1 MSQRWVIFVLIPHV
15 LLITLLCLIPMLLM
29 FGYVSPGGTAPTPL
43 GIAELLWSLL
53 GDPFYLVVIVRTVGL
68 ALGAALLAVVLS
80 YPVAATMA
88 LMRGRWQTLAVALT
102 LLPLLTDLNVRT
114 LGQIILYGRRGFASH
129 FLQGI
134 GLSDGPVSILG
145 TPLAVLLGMTQS
157 YAPFAVLA
165 IFAVLKSQEAA
176 LLEAANTLGAGK
188 LRAFMSVT
196 LPLSLPGA
204 GAGAVIVFL
213 LSLSS
218 FVIPSIL
225 GSGQVLVLSVLIY
238 QRALMLLDWR
248 TATGLAV
255 ILLVIAFVFVWGAG
269 RLTERAE
276 MVNSF
281 TMETARPT
289 SRYQILV
296 SRLPDIAWPPAMTW
310 ILVATIG
317 LFILSPLILLLIAAF
332 NAGPATEFPPSRY
345 GLAAFERLAASTGY
359 LESFIVSLKVAA
371 IAVLIAIPIGF
382 LGSLG
387 ASRLPKR
394 WRGSALTYLLL
405 PLMVPH
411 VVLGIALL
419 RYANLTATSGTI
431 FALVATHLLITLPY
445 IARSV
450 TGSLGAIRPV
460 TEEAALTLGASRW
473 QVIRNVVFPLVR
485 PGMAVG
491 ALFAFVMSF
500 TDIILS
506 VFMSSAQ
513 IIPMPVRIYS
523 QLQDG
528 YDLGLIAALSVIF
541 VLFAAASVYLI
552 DRLIGLS
559 EFSIA

>member
-1 MSQRWVIFVLIPHV
+1 MFQRWAVFIVIPHV

-29 FGYVSPGGTAPTPL
+29 LGYTTPGGAALSPL
-43 GIAELLWSLL
+43 GVVERLWALSS
-53 GDPFYLVVIVRTVGL
+53 DSFYLAVIGRTVGL

-80 YPVAATMA
+80 YPIAATMA
-88 LMRGRWQTLAVALT
+88 RMRGRWQTLAVALT
-102 LLPLLTDLNVRT
+102 ILPLLTDLNVRT
-114 LGQIILYGRRGFASH
+114 LGQIILYGRRGLASH
-129 FLQGI
+129 LLQWT

-145 TPLAVLLGMTQS
+145 TPLAVMLGMTQS
-157 YAPFAVLA
+157 YAPFTVLA

-176 LLEAANTLGAGK
+176 LLEAADTLGAGR
-188 LRAFMSVT
+188 LRAFMSIT

-204 GAGAVIVFL
+204 GAGAIIVFL

-238 QRALMLLDWR
+238 QRALMLLDWE

-255 ILLVIAFVFVWGAG
+255 ILLVIAFAVVWGAG
-269 RLTERAE
+269 RLTESIE
-276 MVNSF
+276 MMNAP
-281 TMETARPT
+281 TMKTARPT
-289 SRYQILV
+289 SRYQIFV
-296 SRLPDIAWPPAMTW
+296 SHLPDIGWPAAVTW
-310 ILVATIG
+310 MVVAVLG
-317 LFILSPLILLLIAAF
+317 LFFLSPLILLLISAF
-332 NAGPATEFPPSRY
+332 NAGPATEFPPSRF
-345 GLAAFERLAASTGY
+345 GVAAFARLAASPGY
-359 LESFIVSLKVAA
+359 LESFIVSLEIAA

-387 ASRLPKR
+387 ASRLPRR
-394 WRGSALTYLLL
+394 WRGPALTYLLL
-405 PLMVPH
+405 PLMIPH

-419 RYANLTATSGTI
+419 RYANLTATSGTLV
-431 FALVATHLLITLPY
+431 ALVAAHLLVTLPY
-445 IARSV
+445 IARTV
-450 TGSLGAIRPV
+450 TGSLGSIRPV

-473 QVIRNVVFPLVR
+473 QVIRSVVFPLVQ
-485 PGMAVG
+485 PGVAVG

-513 IIPMPVRIYS
+513 IVPMPVRIYS

-541 VLFAAASVYLI
+541 VLFAAACVYLI
-552 DRLIGLS
+552 DRLVGLS
-559 EFSIA
+559 EFSVA